1 MIIRKFSF
9 NTVKYL
15 IIILLIAGCASN
27 DKLKDARK
35 YLRSNNYVPAI
46 MLYDK
51 YIERYHHSAVE
62 TLAELERSECYYQ
75 LGIQAY
81 TKKNWVLADRLF
93 YLSNSDKA
101 DDLADNVHLEL
112 ARKAEADGD
121 IDNQLKHYN
130 YVINYIPDSEL
141 IAYML
146 RKRIDIYLARNQNV
160 SAYADYKKLW
170 EMYPETDE
178 ADTSIEVID
187 PLIPWFLENPRR
199 MREKENYAAAIAEFQ
214 LYANYPSSYQ
224 AMIYLEIGATYYQWA
239 MSNRLKQKY
248 SAMRE
253 NFVLAASFDP
263 ALSPDIEHVKTETCD
278 QFITAGDLLMSNGEI
293 EKAIQSYNQCYLVR
307 TDFILADEK
316 IELAKEQRR
325 RFAQADSLFAQAQLQ
340 ENRKEYQ
347 NAQNLYRES
356 WKLSGKKIAD
366 QKSQEMANY
375 IRAEKSPAEFALEI
389 IRDYQKGI
397 IKQNVDKK
405 LAEMRNEYGDQ
416 VSNSDWKAVYSYGE
430 FNFEVRIDIFSPAE
444 SFYFAWRINLID
456 RSISPLNKASE
467 TMMK

>member
-1 MIIRKFSF
+1 MIIRKSSF
-9 NTVKYL
+9 NTYKYL
-15 IIILLIAGCASN
+15 IIILLIAGCAFN

-35 YLRSNNYVPAI
+35 YLHDKNFVPAI

-51 YIERYHHSAVE
+51 YIDRYHYSAEE
-62 TLAELERSECYYQ
+62 TIAELERSDCYYQ
-75 LGIQAY
+75 LGLQAY

-112 ARKAEADGD
+112 AIKAEAEGD

-141 IAYML
+141 VPLML
-146 RKRIDIYLARNQNV
+146 RKRIDIYLARKQNV
-160 SAYADYKKLW
+160 SAYTDYKKLW

-187 PLIPWFLENPRR
+187 PLIPWFLENPHR
-199 MREKENYAAAIAEFQ
+199 MRERENFAAAIAEFQ

-224 AMIYLEIGATYYQWA
+224 EMIYREIAVSYYQWA
-239 MSNRLKQKY
+239 MSNRLKLDY
-248 SAMRE
+248 PSMRD
-253 NFVLAASFDP
+253 NFDLAVSFDP
-263 ALSPDIEHVKTETCD
+263 ALLEDIEHIKSEVCD
-278 QFITAGDLLMSNGEI
+278 QFILAGDALMSDGEI
-293 EKAIQSYNQCYLVR
+293 EKAIQSYKQCFLVR
-307 TDFILADEK
+307 ADNPAADEK

-347 NAQNLYRES
+347 NAKNLYRES
-356 WKLSGKKIAD
+356 WKLSRKKVAD
-366 QKSQEMANY
+366 QKSLEMANY
-375 IRAEKSPAEFALEI
+375 LRAEKNPTEFALEI
-389 IRDYQKGI
+389 IRDYQQGI
-397 IKQNVDKK
+397 IKLNVDKK
-405 LAEMRNEYGDQ
+405 LAEIKNEFGDQ

-444 SFYFAWRINLID
+444 SYYFAWRINLIE

-467 TMMK
+467 SMMK